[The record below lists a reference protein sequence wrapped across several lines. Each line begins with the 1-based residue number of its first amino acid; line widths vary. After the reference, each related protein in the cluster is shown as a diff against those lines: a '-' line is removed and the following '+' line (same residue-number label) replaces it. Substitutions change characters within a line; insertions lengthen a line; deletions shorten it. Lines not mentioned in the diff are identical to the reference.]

1 MGGNE
6 DNLNIYEQNA
16 VGVVELAKNMPNNK
30 ASRFI
35 EWFTYGENTTD
46 GKSKTKAYT
55 LFVSPLLDSIEVGTV
70 KELQQVHAYLFGGLY
85 DRKHTVNH
93 V

>member
-16 VGVVELAKNMPNNK
+16 VGVMELAKNMPNNK
-30 ASRFI
+30 ALRFI
-35 EWFTYGENTTD
+35 EWFNTTD

-55 LFVSPLLDSIEVGTV
+55 LFVSPLLDSIEVRTV